1 MRTTPTRG
9 AIRSSNR
16 LRSGVGRMPGL
27 ARPRLSHSGAMIA
40 ILGGLGAATCWAIA
54 TLSSSRSS
62 RMVGPMSVLAWVMI
76 FGLIVSIPPTLV
88 SLDAAATMSS
98 WQVLGLVVNGVSY
111 TAGLLI
117 AYQALVIGRVS
128 IVTPIVSTEGGVA
141 ALASVVLGE
150 ALGVPTAVVLAL
162 IAVGVVLA
170 SIDRRADEV
179 AEVVVAGESTGAA
192 VSGALAGDV
201 DAELGGAGLGG
212 AGLGGTDHA
221 AAEVAVVPAPT
232 APEPGARP
240 RHVRE
245 DAATTRRSILLAVA
259 AAAAFSIGLV
269 TSARLGDVP
278 ISWIL
283 LVSRLV
289 GVLMIAVPLALR
301 GRLRISRR
309 ALPLV
314 AVSGV
319 LEALGSALYVTG
331 AHASPATAAVLS
343 SQFAAIAAVSAFI
356 LFGERLGRVQ
366 AVGIVTVVVG
376 VTALAI
382 IRA

>member
-1 MRTTPTRG
+1 
-9 AIRSSNR
+9 
-16 LRSGVGRMPGL
+16 
-27 ARPRLSHSGAMIA
+27 MIA
-40 ILGGLGAATCWAIA
+40 IVGGLGAAVCWAVA
-54 TLSSSRSS
+54 TLCSSRSS

-76 FGLIVSIPPTLV
+76 FGLIVSIPPTLA
-88 SLDAAATMSS
+88 SAGALASMSGA
-98 WQVLGLVVNGVSY
+98 QILGLIINGASY
-111 TAGLLI
+111 TAGLLL

-128 IVTPIVSTEGGVA
+128 IVTPIVSTEGGIA

-150 ALGVPTAVVLAL
+150 ALGVPTAIVLAV

-170 SIDRRADEV
+170 SIDRRTDEIAE
-179 AEVVVAGESTGAA
+179 AEVPS
-192 VSGALAGDV
+192 SGDPSDSLD
-201 DAELGGAGLGG
+201 
-212 AGLGGTDHA
+212 
-221 AAEVAVVPAPT
+221 VVPAPT

-240 RHVRE
+240 RHARE
-245 DAATTRRSILLAVA
+245 DPAATRRSVLLAIA
-259 AAAAFSIGLV
+259 AAIAFSIGLV

-289 GVLMIAVPLALR
+289 GVLLIAIPLAAR

-309 ALPLV
+309 ALPFV
-314 AVSGV
+314 ITSGV

-331 AHASPATAAVLS
+331 AHASPAAAAVLS
-343 SQFAAIAAVSAFI
+343 SQFAAIAALSAFV

-366 AVGIVTVVVG
+366 SVGILLVFVG
-376 VTALAI
+376 VTALAV